1 MPGGLEPFLFEAGV
15 SCGWRTGIQI
25 SLKTEIKITWITFV
39 CCYWSHYIDQ
49 LWDPSV
55 GLKYIHYYSLVTQA
69 SVVWLSAHERVLLR
83 TVFHLLD
90 TKIHQHLSKFVSER
104 FFSFILKMLNLKCR
118 LIVIGAYTK
127 LPLRPPCVH
136 MLQFSDSER
145 QSLVYRKQFLISV
158 L

>member
-1 MPGGLEPFLFEAGV
+1 MGNRNTNKPQKLKLKSPELRLFAVIEVIISISFGSV
-15 SCGWRTGIQI
+15 SWF
-25 SLKTEIKITWITFV
+25 KI
-39 CCYWSHYIDQ
+39 
-49 LWDPSV
+49 
-55 GLKYIHYYSLVTQA
+55 
-69 SVVWLSAHERVLLR
+69 WLSAHERVLLR
-83 TVFHLLD
+83 TAFHSLA

-104 FFSFILKMLNLKCR
+104 FFPFILKMLNLKYR